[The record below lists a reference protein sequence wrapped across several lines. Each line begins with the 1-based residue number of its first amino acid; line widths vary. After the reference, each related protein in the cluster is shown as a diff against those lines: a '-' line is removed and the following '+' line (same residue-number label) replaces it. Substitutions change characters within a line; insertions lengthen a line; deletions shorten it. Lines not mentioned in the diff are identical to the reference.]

1 MREPTLFARSSWTMI
16 VITSPAYVDD
26 GAPFTALYSRAPID
40 VVKLFVNGGQHAFL
54 LRRRS
59 ELLLFDVAFTG
70 SSECAIHPV
79 AQHASP
85 DALSK
90 AARQH
95 LLPFSF
101 SPTHADVCL
110 CTGDAGRRGRGG
122 ALLLLGAGGRSRTP
136 SASPGCAGHW
146 PPPRFWPWRPWWEA
160 AASRRRSGR
169 LPRAAV
175 WGASGVLIQINLYMY
190 VRIVSPCAPPT

>member
-40 VVKLFVNGGQHAFL
+40 VVNLFVNGGQHAFL

-95 LLPFSF
+95 LLPFSH
-101 SPTHADVCL
+101 TLTCACVQVMRV
-110 CTGDAGRRGRGG
+110 DAGEAVHSFYLELGGDLGLPQHLLAALGIGLRQGCGRGG
-122 ALLLLGAGGRSRTP
+122 RGGK
-136 SASPGCAGHW
+136 
-146 PPPRFWPWRPWWEA
+146 
-160 AASRRRSGR
+160 RRRPDGDPAACRGR
-169 LPRAAV
+169 PC
-175 WGASGVLIQINLYMY
+175 GASGVLIQIKLYMY